1 MMTCFASMKPVP
13 IVVHQIEP
21 TPRRPVAFR
30 LLPIKSYRQHHKTF
44 ADHRHSFYELIYIET
59 GTGVHT
65 VDFVDYPIQNHT
77 LYLLSPGQVHSLQ
90 KGHIDAGF
98 VLIFDRD
105 YMIPNPPDNQLMMQ
119 VLVCS
124 HQCPQ
129 IALPGT
135 DRLHLR
141 YCEMLMRDELT
152 LPQPDYELIRLTLK
166 IMLIKGLRAS
176 QFQTGADSRPTERAK
191 KLFFDFLWLV
201 EESYSHRQEVG
212 YYADKLG
219 VSAKYLTDLTR
230 QINGKSVLQLIHD
243 RVLTEAKR
251 LLFYSELSVKE
262 IAVQIGFDD
271 ASYFSRFFT
280 GKVGVTP
287 KEFQKRNPKYTG

>member
-1 MMTCFASMKPVP
+1 M
-13 IVVHQIEP
+13 
-21 TPRRPVAFR
+21 AFR
-30 LLPIKSYRQHHKTF
+30 LLPIKSYRQQHKTF

-65 VDFVDYPIQNHT
+65 IDFVDYPIQNHT

-105 YMIPNPPDNQLMMQ
+105 YLTPDQLENQPLMQ
-119 VLVCS
+119 ILVCS
-124 HQCPQ
+124 RQLPQ
-129 IALPGT
+129 ISLAET
-135 DRLHLR
+135 DQLHLH
-141 YCEMLMRDELT
+141 YCEMLICDELART
-152 LPQPDYELIRLTLK
+152 QPDYELIRLTLK

-176 QFQTGADSRPTERAK
+176 HFQIGADSRPTERAK

-230 QINGKSVLQLIHD
+230 QINGKSALQLIHD
-243 RVLTEAKR
+243 RVLTEGKR

-262 IAVQIGFDD
+262 ITGQIGFDE

-280 GKVGVTP
+280 GKVGFTP